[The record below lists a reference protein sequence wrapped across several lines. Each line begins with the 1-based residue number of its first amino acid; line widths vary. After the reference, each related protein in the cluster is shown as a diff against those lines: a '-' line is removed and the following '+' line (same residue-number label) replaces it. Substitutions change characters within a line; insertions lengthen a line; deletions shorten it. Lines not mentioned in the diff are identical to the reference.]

1 MSNYFSYLP
10 NVYVRTSSYRQN
22 NVDPYFLAKNVFRRI
37 KIREDLE
44 DVLLGF
50 EQYTIENNQRPDQ
63 VALEFYGDMGMDWVV
78 LLCNNV
84 INVYEDWPMTE
95 EELYSYI
102 VSAYGGEDKAN
113 AVHHWVT
120 QRIKD
125 GKGRVVL
132 RDGIQVP
139 ENFTYR
145 FPDGSLYD
153 KEMTVRPVSVYDHER
168 EKNDYKRNIYLLK
181 KEYLGSF
188 IEEFEE
194 LVTYLPNGETE
205 EFDGAKKSRD
215 TVQEQFITVKPTY
228 STNIGQSSSI
238 DFAAQEDYS
247 SRTFN
252 TSGETISAGDVLA
265 DGTTVV
271 TTSTAGVDDN
281 TTTTNQYGSG

>member
-1 MSNYFSYLP
+1 M
-10 NVYVRTSSYRQN
+10 
-22 NVDPYFLAKNVFRRI
+22 
-37 KIREDLE
+37 
-44 DVLLGF
+44 
-50 EQYTIENNQRPDQ
+50 
-63 VALEFYGDMGMDWVV
+63 
-78 LLCNNV
+78 
-84 INVYEDWPMTE
+84 YEDWPMTE